1 MSLSDEE
8 REAFLRRMGAVVA
21 ARSDADD
28 NPENSDSPSSSKIWS
43 DTDILMAIAMG
54 F

>member
-8 REAFLRRMGAVVA
+8 REAFLRRMGAVVKS
-21 ARSDADD
+21 RSG
-28 NPENSDSPSSSKIWS
+28 SDGDLEDSNSPSSSRIWS

>member
-21 ARSDADD
+21 ARSNSDD
-28 NPENSDSPSSSKIWS
+28 SPASSDSPSSSKIWS